1 MNIYSDASHSALKY
15 LKDTEVN
22 FCNLLIMTGDFN
34 IRNSLWD
41 FSFPYHSSISD
52 NLIILADSFDLSLS
66 VPTNQIPTR
75 YIDNINDS
83 NLTIDLIFIQ
93 YDSPALNNHFIHPEW
108 HLSSDHTP
116 LTITISISEEIIIIH
131 KNSIKK
137 DSNKEAQFLEDTTN
151 IIKNLNVS
159 NLSDI
164 HMLENIINNLTH
176 KVDKVWNRNMK
187 LTNIMRH
194 SKSW

>member
-41 FSFPYHSSISD
+41 FSFPHHSSISD

>member
-1 MNIYSDASHSALKY
+1 
-15 LKDTEVN
+15 
-22 FCNLLIMTGDFN
+22 MTGNFN
-34 IRNSLWD
+34 IRDSLWD
-41 FSFPYHSSISD
+41 FSFPHHSSISD

-66 VPTNQIPTR
+66 VPTNQISTR
-75 YIDNINDS
+75 YVDNINDS

-116 LTITISISEEIIIIH
+116 LTITISISEEVIIIH
-131 KNSIKK
+131 KSSIMK

-164 HMLENIINNLTH
+164 HMLENIINNLAN
-176 KVDKVWNRNMK
+176 KVDKVWNRNVK

>member
-41 FSFPYHSSISD
+41 FSFPHHSSISD

-137 DSNKEAQFLEDTTN
+137 DNNKEAQFLEDTTN